1 MHYWTEARKKQIQD
15 TQSIADY
22 RIESLQSSLNV
33 QQHAINEKIAA
44 TTDASIKTMRIAQ
57 LEAAQEL
64 CEKKIQKIEDA
75 VRQTDLHVKLLA
87 NGIVE
92 VRR

>member
-1 MHYWTEARKKQIQD
+1 MKKI
-15 TQSIADY
+15 
-22 RIESLQSSLNV
+22 V
-33 QQHAINEKIAA
+33 A

>member
-1 MHYWTEARKKQIQD
+1 
-15 TQSIADY
+15 
-22 RIESLQSSLNV
+22 
-33 QQHAINEKIAA
+33 
-44 TTDASIKTMRIAQ
+44 MRIAQ